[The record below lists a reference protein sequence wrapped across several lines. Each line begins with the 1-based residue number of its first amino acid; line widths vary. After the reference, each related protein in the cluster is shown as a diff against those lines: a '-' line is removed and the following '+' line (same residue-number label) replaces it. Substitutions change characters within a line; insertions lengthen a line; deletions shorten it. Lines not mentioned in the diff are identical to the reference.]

1 MILIWG
7 VNKLTRRNL
16 RLEVGDGGLQRCG
29 ERVLGGDKG
38 VDGGRHAPLA
48 LLPPA
53 LLEDCVL

>member
-7 VNKLTRRNL
+7 LNKLTRGDF
-16 RLEVGDGGLQRCG
+16 RLEVGDGGLQRRG
-29 ERVLGGDKG
+29 KRVLGGG
-38 VDGGRHAPLA
+38 ECVDGGRDAPLA

>member
-7 VNKLTRRNL
+7 LKKLTRRNL
-16 RLEVGDGGLQRCG
+16 RLEVGDGSLQRCG
-29 ERVLGGDKG
+29 ERVLGGGEG

-53 LLEDCVL
+53 LLEDGVL